1 MDERCI
7 RDHLKKHSMQSGIA
21 LVRSLHDMFKAQLDV
36 AKASGTIEPYRIDK
50 KTYSG
55 YSCTCGLHFHSRKG
69 SAIRH
74 CQKAGCDAS
83 KLEKVELIKLCCG
96 RYVSHAQVS
105 AFFNKAPHITEQFD
119 YGEARTA
126 LLPLLPQRERQDDTY
141 THMFTPLIS
150 GCGGGKHF
158 FEKIKTDFN
167 LIHSPPNPLSEAFLV
182 KLHQLAEVW
191 LLNYAQKNIKMV
203 PGDLRAALQTFEG
216 GEIED
221 VSQRCTY
228 TMQHDP
234 STLLIELKKLLAYS
248 FRRGLFVNKKF
259 NDGDGFSIAYFLKDL
274 MLEIPPSVQHH
285 PLAVEFCLMSGFRV
299 QKEDSKIKMIS
310 CDTVSSLIAK
320 VTSVL
325 KAGICSVICSFSEDA
340 FTLHGPALIT
350 AVRKSHVLH
359 SLSPMLRQIREMHRR
374 LPKRRKT
381 TLDEKGNIVVDQF
394 SFLFD
399 DWSQIVP
406 KTVYLM
412 RVAISNLAEG
422 FWWEPVVDVLTNIK
436 VHVDC
441 DTGDLFLADV
451 SPVWKQGSL
460 FSLDCFDH
468 LTALLEMSFHGFGG
482 GSARLNELRDPT
494 MFHCLYTNGTVYCTL
509 SSMKGFNS
517 ASRRTCKEIERKLP
531 PVISRYFLLFRS
543 LIQTKASSMFCSNTS
558 DNNQNLIFP
567 TRINRSVIQPS
578 HIIRDIFSLSTI
590 PNMTQVRHF
599 WAGVSNFVTGG
610 GHQPDMFLSASAM
623 GASKM
628 GHSSTTHAIAYSS
641 QQVGSEE
648 AHFNAYHCAIG
659 DTSYLISQS
668 ITRLSLGDLRKR
680 GSN

>member
-1 MDERCI
+1 MLPCKAQQKVRPITLRPDGVGATLEDLPPAVFPLQCVQDLFTFSPFGLSCRQCEKQVQIKFDERCI
-7 RDHLKKHSMQSGIA
+7 RDHLKKHCMESRMST
-21 LVRSLHDMFKAQLDV
+21 VRSLLLGFSKRVNVIKATGNIDPFRHDD
-36 AKASGTIEPYRIDK
+36 
-50 KTYSG
+50 KTYIG
-55 YSCTCGLHFHSRKG
+55 CLCVCGQSFPRKDN
-69 SAIRH
+69 ALRH
-74 CQKAGCDAS
+74 CKQSTCDDS
-83 KLEKVELIKLCCG
+83 QLQKVELIRLCCG

-105 AFFNKAPHITEQFD
+105 AFFNEAPRITEQFD
-119 YGEARTA
+119 YGEARA
-126 LLPLLPQRERQDDTY
+126 VLLPLLPQREKQDDTY

-150 GCGGGKHF
+150 GCGGGRRF
-158 FEKIKTDFN
+158 VEKIKTDFN
-167 LIHSPPNPLSEAFLV
+167 FIHSPPNPLTEVFLV

-228 TMQHDP
+228 AMQHDP
-234 STLLIELKKLLAYS
+234 STLLFELKKLLSYL
-248 FRRGLFVNKKF
+248 FRRGLFANKQF
-259 NDGDGFSIAYFLKDL
+259 NHQDGFSIAYFLKDL

-320 VTSVL
+320 VTSIL

-399 DWSQIVP
+399 VWSQIVP

-412 RVAISNLAEG
+412 KVAISNLAEG
-422 FWWEPVVDVLTNIK
+422 TWWEPVVNVLSNIK

-441 DTGDLFLADV
+441 DTGDLFL
-451 SPVWKQGSL
+451 
-460 FSLDCFDH
+460 
-468 LTALLEMSFHGFGG
+468 
-482 GSARLNELRDPT
+482 
-494 MFHCLYTNGTVYCTL
+494 
-509 SSMKGFNS
+509 
-517 ASRRTCKEIERKLP
+517 RT
-531 PVISRYFLLFRS
+531 
-543 LIQTKASSMFCSNTS
+543 
-558 DNNQNLIFP
+558 
-567 TRINRSVIQPS
+567 
-578 HIIRDIFSLSTI
+578 
-590 PNMTQVRHF
+590 
-599 WAGVSNFVTGG
+599 
-610 GHQPDMFLSASAM
+610 
-623 GASKM
+623 
-628 GHSSTTHAIAYSS
+628 
-641 QQVGSEE
+641 
-648 AHFNAYHCAIG
+648 
-659 DTSYLISQS
+659 
-668 ITRLSLGDLRKR
+668 
-680 GSN
+680 

>member
-1 MDERCI
+1 
-7 RDHLKKHSMQSGIA
+7 
-21 LVRSLHDMFKAQLDV
+21 
-36 AKASGTIEPYRIDK
+36 
-50 KTYSG
+50 
-55 YSCTCGLHFHSRKG
+55 
-69 SAIRH
+69 
-74 CQKAGCDAS
+74 
-83 KLEKVELIKLCCG
+83 
-96 RYVSHAQVS
+96 
-105 AFFNKAPHITEQFD
+105 
-119 YGEARTA
+119 
-126 LLPLLPQRERQDDTY
+126 
-141 THMFTPLIS
+141 
-150 GCGGGKHF
+150 
-158 FEKIKTDFN
+158 
-167 LIHSPPNPLSEAFLV
+167 
-182 KLHQLAEVW
+182 
-191 LLNYAQKNIKMV
+191 MV

-259 NDGDGFSIAYFLKDL
+259 NERDGFSIAYFLKDL

-350 AVRKSHVLH
+350 AVRKSHVIH

-412 RVAISNLAEG
+412 KVAISNLAEG
-422 FWWEPVVDVLTNIK
+422 IWWKPVIDVLTNIK

-468 LTALLEMSFHGFGG
+468 LKALLK
-482 GSARLNELRDPT
+482 
-494 MFHCLYTNGTVYCTL
+494 C
-509 SSMKGFNS
+509 
-517 ASRRTCKEIERKLP
+517 
-531 PVISRYFLLFRS
+531 
-543 LIQTKASSMFCSNTS
+543 
-558 DNNQNLIFP
+558 
-567 TRINRSVIQPS
+567 
-578 HIIRDIFSLSTI
+578 LST
-590 PNMTQVRHF
+590 
-599 WAGVSNFVTGG
+599 VSVVVPQG
-610 GHQPDMFLSASAM
+610 
-623 GASKM
+623 
-628 GHSSTTHAIAYSS
+628 
-641 QQVGSEE
+641 
-648 AHFNAYHCAIG
+648 
-659 DTSYLISQS
+659 
-668 ITRLSLGDLRKR
+668 
-680 GSN
+680 